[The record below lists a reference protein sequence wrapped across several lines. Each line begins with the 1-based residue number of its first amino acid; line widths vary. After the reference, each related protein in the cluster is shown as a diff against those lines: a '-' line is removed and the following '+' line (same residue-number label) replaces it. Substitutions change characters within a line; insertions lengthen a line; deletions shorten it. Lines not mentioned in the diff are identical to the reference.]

1 MVIVICR
8 PSDPMA
14 DFPSPLRKLPL
25 PLGIEDVGSE
35 SPMAMESSC
44 CATETN
50 PGPSAKTYLQ
60 RSSPLLVSQYK
71 LPP

>member
-25 PLGIEDVGSE
+25 PLGIEDVGCE

-50 PGPSAKTYLQ
+50 PGPSAKTV
-60 RSSPLLVSQYK
+60 SSALVSVAG
-71 LPP
+71 